1 MGNYRRT
8 ENRITHRCQYHVVWC
23 STFRRSVLTEPMCV
37 RIKELI
43 QAVCDKK
50 DIKLLDINVTTNIV
64 YIRVDIPP
72 TEAVNTAVRNMK
84 RVTAHVLRDEFPELR
99 SRLPSLWTLHYL
111 VSTDDVLTQ
120 EQIDDWLAI
129 QPRFVAKKKK
139 GKNVV

>member
-1 MGNYRRT
+1 M
-8 ENRITHRCQYHVVWC
+8 
-23 STFRRSVLTEPMCV
+23 
-37 RIKELI
+37 
-43 QAVCDKK
+43 
-50 DIKLLDINVTTNIV
+50 TTNIV